1 MDFIRGKYSVYNR
14 DYILNLFQEMTE
26 SEIRLIGRKDFQY
39 IWNTIWNG
47 SKTAI
52 EQYRT
57 EEAISAEKFRS
68 LTEGIII
75 HSEYY
80 SLDTL
85 IQDRM
90 KSTPQWSEP
99 EWGFPKGRR
108 NYNEKDYNCAVREF
122 SEETGYNKFCLTNVD
137 NILPYEEIFIGSNYK
152 SYKHKYFVMYMNYA
166 DSLKLSFH
174 GNEEVSQVEWKTYE
188 DALKLIRPYNLE
200 KIRILESVNQ
210 SLTKYKLVF

>member
-68 LTEGIII
+68 LIEGIII

-90 KSTPQWSEP
+90 KSTPHWSEP

>member
-1 MDFIRGKYSVYNR
+1 MDFIRGKYSVYNH

-26 SEIRLIGRKDFQY
+26 SEIRLISTKDFQQ
-39 IWNTIWNG
+39 IWNQIWNG

-85 IQDRM
+85 IQERM
-90 KSTPQWSEP
+90 KSTPHWSEP

-122 SEETGYNKFCLTNVD
+122 SEETGYNKFGLTNVD

-166 DSLKLSFH
+166 DSLKMNFH
-174 GNEEVSQVEWKTYE
+174 GNEEVSRVEWKSY
-188 DALKLIRPYNLE
+188 DAALKLIRPYNLE
-200 KIRILESVNQ
+200 KTRILESVNQ